1 MDLPT
6 CSSAAVRPSDSW
18 AECQRS
24 ASSDHPDACFDD
36 TDSLSSVASDGS
48 DAVSGVEDPSG
59 DEIVTCS
66 KKRKSD
72 AHGAPRRKTM
82 RRTVSFSN
90 QCVTRTTDTAVV
102 ESSESEK
109 MRKAAPIVDT
119 QDTVKSE
126 DGPKPSSQLL
136 DDLVIS
142 FFERGTINGP
152 EDLRTLMVANAAFRA
167 EVSCVAKRCAC
178 LLKQLRRTCSALVA
192 NASPLHFQSDSRK
205 WFCGLTARAVVLD
218 FYLPM

>member
-1 MDLPT
+1 MDFPA
-6 CSSAAVRPSDSW
+6 CSSTAVRPSDSW
-18 AECQRS
+18 AECQHS
-24 ASSDHPDACFDD
+24 ASIANPDACFDD

-72 AHGAPRRKTM
+72 LHGAPRRKTM

-90 QCVTRTTDTAVV
+90 QCVTRTTDTGVL
-102 ESSESEK
+102 ESAESEK
-109 MRKAAPIVDT
+109 TNAPIVDT
-119 QDTVKSE
+119 QDMVKSE

-152 EDLRTLMVANAAFRA
+152 EDLRTLMVANPAFRT
-167 EVSCVAKRCAC
+167 EVSCVAKRCDC
-178 LLKQLRRTCSALVA
+178 LS
-192 NASPLHFQSDSRK
+192 
-205 WFCGLTARAVVLD
+205 
-218 FYLPM
+218 